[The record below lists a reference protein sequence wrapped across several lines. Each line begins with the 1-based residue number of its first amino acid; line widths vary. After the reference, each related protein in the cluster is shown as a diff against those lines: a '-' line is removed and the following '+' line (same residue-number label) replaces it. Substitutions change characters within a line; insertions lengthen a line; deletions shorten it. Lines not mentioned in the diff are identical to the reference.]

1 MKSRHASG
9 DDLGMPHCYASIPPL
24 MLLSVIDLSLQ
35 RTPRSISSTSE
46 WTLQHEQWARK
57 PLNNAYWCSQGTKYS
72 KRWHTGVGLVS
83 NMFCFLFSFHLCAG
97 FFIIY
102 FCMLWN
108 FFFFVARG
116 SSGLGVGGK
125 DGEQAS
131 CLDAKL
137 FWQASADFQLFN
149 RSNWLTGSIHEETIL
164 PRGSFRFQHD
174 GMDEN
179 CTIGTDKEWK
189 RYILTSPG
197 LKKIC
202 YY

>member
-1 MKSRHASG
+1 MTSHSNARPGASRARLSG
-9 DDLGMPHCYASIPPL
+9 RYSMSSGRENLSTMPTDVL
-24 MLLSVIDLSLQ
+24 K
-35 RTPRSISSTSE
+35 
-46 WTLQHEQWARK
+46 EQ
-57 PLNNAYWCSQGTKYS
+57 NIQ

-116 SSGLGVGGK
+116 SSGLGVGGR